1 MDPERPASPPAWSE
15 STWEGARLA
24 ALLAGA
30 RMTLVQKMEWLEQTT
45 RATDHLHRRALERLR
60 RAAGE

>member
-1 MDPERPASPPAWSE
+1 MDAERPPSPADWSG

-24 ALLAGA
+24 VLLAGA
-30 RMTLVQKMEWLEQTT
+30 RMTMAQKLEWLEETT

-60 RAAGE
+60 RTAGE